1 MLKIED
7 PAHNHEPTLSE
18 SHPALRKLALTN
30 QIKANIAHQ
39 SRARITLRQMLTAL
53 RLDSDPDNSMF
64 KAADIYNAKVAL
76 RRDALRPL
84 TSIQALLQNLH
95 RDD

>member
-7 PAHNHEPTLSE
+7 SAHNHESILSE
-18 SHPALRKLALTN
+18 SHSALRKLTFIN

-39 SRARITLRQMLTAL
+39 SRARIMLRQMLTAL
-53 RLDSDPDNSMF
+53 RLDSDSNNSMF
-64 KAADIYNAKVAL
+64 KAADIYNAKIAFHH
-76 RRDALRPL
+76 DALKSF

-95 RDD
+95 HDD